1 MTWRFALLLLLPLS
15 PVAAQGTVSRGF
27 AVSPTVSLRIWLPA
41 GRVQVMTWEH
51 DSIRV
56 TGTVAKGSSFFG
68 GGGGAAAKIGIEPS
82 DPQSGTLARG
92 EFVVTVPMRAQVWIK
107 STDAIVE
114 SWRTLGDLE
123 ILTVAGEVHVVDAR
137 GVVTI
142 ETIDA
147 PIRVR
152 GAVGTVRLHSG
163 GGAMML
169 RDVSGDLIAS
179 TVRGNIDIASESL
192 GDGRLETVDGRVT
205 VTGRLRPGA
214 FLDVQTHAGTADLQ
228 LPTDAVPSL
237 DLASRGGE
245 VRNALG
251 AGNAKFGRI
260 VVRSFKG
267 AINATVRR
275 DVEGGKPKPS
285 P

>member
-1 MTWRFALLLLLPLS
+1 MKWWVALLLLPLGS
-15 PVAAQGTVSRGF
+15 VAAQGTVSRGF

-56 TGTVAKGSSFFG
+56 TGTVAKGSTFFG
-68 GGGGAAAKIGIEPS
+68 GGSGTAAKFGVEQS
-82 DPQSGTLARG
+82 DPASSSLARG

-107 STDAIVE
+107 STDATIE

-123 ILTVAGEVHVVDAR
+123 ILTVAGQVHVVDAR
-137 GVVTI
+137 GVVTV

-163 GGAMML
+163 GGALML
-169 RDVSGDLIAS
+169 RDVSGDLTAS
-179 TVRGNIDIASESL
+179 TVRGTIDIASESL
-192 GDGRLETVDGRVT
+192 GDGRLETVDGHIT
-205 VTGRLRPGA
+205 LTGRLRPGA
-214 FLDVQTHAGTADLQ
+214 FLDVQSHAGTVDLQ
-228 LPTDAVPSL
+228 LPLDAVPSL
-237 DLASRGGE
+237 ELASRAGE

-251 AGNAKFGRI
+251 AGNPKFGRI
-260 VVRSFKG
+260 LVRSFKG
-267 AINATVRR
+267 AINATGRR

-285 P
+285 L